1 MQVKILTET
10 DYRKKPLKKRDESIS
25 PVHSG
30 GNSFL
35 NILEEVLPSGIAENQ
50 NLHELWS
57 RLPEM
62 EKNLIENPSN
72 KNLDDYRETVRQI
85 ASQTLNKNVRL
96 KKIYRKNKRNEKVEL
111 HVIEYLDSRIQ
122 KMAVMMHSRENSA
135 FNILKTLD
143 EIRGILLDL
152 KR

>member
-10 DYRKKPLKKRDESIS
+10 DYRKKPVKKRDESTAA
-25 PVHSG
+25 VQG
-30 GNSFL
+30 EGNSFL
-35 NILEEVLPSGIAENQ
+35 NILEEVLPSSIEGNQ

-57 RLPEM
+57 MLPER

-72 KNLDDYRETVRQI
+72 KNLEDYREVVRQI

-96 KKIYRKNKRNEKVEL
+96 KKIYRKNRRNEKVEL